1 MIVRVWRAFATP
13 SNASAYRKHLEHS
26 VLPELRLLP
35 GFIGATLMQVER
47 GDQVEL
53 VVSSRWQS
61 MQAIQAFAGSSPE
74 KAVVE
79 PAARAVLTRFDDFVT
94 HYDVVLE
101 ASGT

>member
-1 MIVRVWRAFATP
+1 MQPVQPLSPRVADVHQADLAQDTQ
-13 SNASAYRKHLEHS
+13 
-26 VLPELRLLP
+26 VLGHQWLH
-35 GFIGATLMQVER
+35 QVER

-61 MQAIQAFAGSSPE
+61 MQAIQAFAGASPE